1 MSFNYSL
8 FAQVVN
14 VKGKVVDSETLEPL
28 TGVHVK
34 CNNSNTTTNL
44 NGEFTIKADKDD
56 KYIKFSYVGY
66 KNDSIILSS
75 HKNVGTIKLITDT
88 KMMPDVI
95 ITSQLAVNRKTPIA
109 TSNIRSLTIEER
121 LGNSE
126 FVEALKYT
134 PGVHANKQGG
144 GWGDSEIFMRGFDNS
159 NIAILVNGIPVND
172 METGTLYWSNWAS

>member
-1 MSFNYSL
+1 MNNITKIISTIILLSFNYSL

-121 LGNSE
+121 LGNS
-126 FVEALKYT
+126 
-134 PGVHANKQGG
+134 
-144 GWGDSEIFMRGFDNS
+144 
-159 NIAILVNGIPVND
+159 
-172 METGTLYWSNWAS
+172 